1 MRGSVP
7 GVSLTKVR
15 DELVVALEETLQL
28 AQRLAADARN
38 DKVPVAELVAQA
50 SMLGRVDEHR
60 EELIGQLRRA
70 ASAGRRASRPGPPIR
85 AVVLAALDELG
96 WPQNA
101 RFLEEYLW
109 AKRELQ
115 LDSRAFAS
123 LRRDELRAWRRSP
136 KARSAYIVPALN
148 PDGSANPRWLTSS
161 AWDLSR
167 RVVAS
172 AESERLFD
180 LQKIHALPMVHGSRG
195 PLGTLLEGYVA
206 RILAIDPPPVSAS
219 IAAINAWRGHVREHT
234 AALIEAIRTH
244 DDPDRDR
251 VATELAGLPADYLV
265 WGRQSRPADAVR
277 LATRPADR
285 QFRRRSAAQ
294 RVSWWR
300 EDSCSLRSTEETWL
314 STVLTEMKSS
324 RATSL

>member
-1 MRGSVP
+1 
-7 GVSLTKVR
+7 VSLTKVR

-38 DKVPVAELVAQA
+38 EKVPAAELVAQA
-50 SMLGRVDEHR
+50 SMLGRLDERR
-60 EELIGQLRRA
+60 EELIGELRRA

-172 AESERLFD
+172 PESERLFD
-180 LQKIHALPMVHGSRG
+180 LQKIHALPVVHGSRG
-195 PLGTLLEGYVA
+195 PLGTLLERYVA
-206 RILAIDPPPVSAS
+206 QILAIDPPPVSAS
-219 IAAINAWRGHVREHT
+219 LAAINAWRGHVRAHT

-244 DDPDRDR
+244 DDPRRDR
-251 VATELAGLPADYLV
+251 VATQLADLPADDLV
-265 WGRQSRPADAVR
+265 WGRRCFPHSAPAPGPPGA
-277 LATRPADR
+277 
-285 QFRRRSAAQ
+285 
-294 RVSWWR
+294 
-300 EDSCSLRSTEETWL
+300 
-314 STVLTEMKSS
+314 
-324 RATSL
+324 